1 MLRRPHRNLL
11 EMMPGASEIPS
22 NVKENMMGQS
32 ADGIRKAEAILSSMT
47 PGERRKPEIINAS
60 RRRRVARGSGTDV
73 RDVNELLKNF
83 RQAQKMTRRLKK
95 MQKKLP
101 RLG

>member
-1 MLRRPHRNLL
+1 
-11 EMMPGASEIPS
+11 
-22 NVKENMMGQS
+22 MMGQS
-32 ADGIRKAEAILSSMT
+32 ATGLKRAEAILSSMT
-47 PGERRKPEIINAS
+47 TEERKSPDILNAS

-95 MQKKLP
+95 MQKRLP
-101 RLG
+101 RLGR